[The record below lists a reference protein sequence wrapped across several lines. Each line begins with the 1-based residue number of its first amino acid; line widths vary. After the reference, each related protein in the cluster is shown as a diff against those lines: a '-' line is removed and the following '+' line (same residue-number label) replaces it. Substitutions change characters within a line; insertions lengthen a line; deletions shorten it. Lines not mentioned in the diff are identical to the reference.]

1 MASGKTTFGR
11 ALARKCGREFIDLD
25 FYISQ
30 RFRSSIP
37 EIFNSRGEEGF
48 RKLEGEMLR
57 EVGEFE
63 NVVIAC
69 GGGTPCHNNNM
80 KYMKERGMT
89 VWLQAS
95 VGRIVERLLIVPDK
109 RPLTAALSREELPEF
124 VERHLAQ
131 RTPFYSAADILFTG
145 ENLEN
150 KHEISDTVDNFLNSY
165 IYED

>member
-1 MASGKTTFGR
+1 
-11 ALARKCGREFIDLD
+11 
-25 FYISQ
+25 
-30 RFRSSIP
+30 
-37 EIFNSRGEEGF
+37 
-48 RKLEGEMLR
+48 
-57 EVGEFE
+57 
-63 NVVIAC
+63 
-69 GGGTPCHNNNM
+69 
-80 KYMKERGMT
+80 MT